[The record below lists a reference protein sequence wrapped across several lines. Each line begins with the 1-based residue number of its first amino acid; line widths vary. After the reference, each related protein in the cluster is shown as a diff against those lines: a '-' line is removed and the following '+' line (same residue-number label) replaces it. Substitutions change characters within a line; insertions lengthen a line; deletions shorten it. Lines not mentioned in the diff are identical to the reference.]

1 MKRKTGVLIWNTF
14 SDYTTGKVMSSIK
27 EMLPV
32 EVEVLRNGAKTSVDP
47 KNLVLGDLVCKPSD
61 REKDTATDA
70 STL

>member
-1 MKRKTGVLIWNTF
+1 
-14 SDYTTGKVMSSIK
+14 MSSIK